1 MKFGLTAFAIA
12 TLLFPVA
19 ASAAAADVIAEPNWG
34 PVEEI
39 ESYTVGPGIKYTKYY
54 YPKKPLLI
62 WFTEVDLTNPYNKI
76 EQVQSRKQVPD
87 VLRWDLPTFYKECSS
102 PGHQVKVAWN
112 HDFFSYDMGICIGI
126 NISDG
131 EFTWRRDF
139 ARSLLAFTKDGKAEI
154 FAHSAVET
162 KITADNGLSLDISCY
177 NSDAITPLT
186 GNCILFNRMNSR
198 TLVDEGKYIALKP
211 LGEWSVNGAPIPCKV
226 LEVSDSPIQTAD
238 GRYVLYLRN
247 DAITT
252 FNASPLTAGDEV
264 KVVQRFTAAKWG
276 NIPENIVNAFH
287 GYPSLV
293 HDGVFHDGEYNDFE
307 NGREYETSSHVLAG
321 LSQDKTKLYVALN
334 EMSTQSSAVNCVD
347 LCSWMVNRG
356 SWDIVNFDSGGSAAI
371 AIDGEMLNLPGRGSV
386 RPVEDAML
394 AVSLAPE
401 SSTTARIAFSKSA
414 INTSVIAITPLRVM
428 AFNEYDEV
436 LDKDLK
442 GCSFSCEPESLG
454 YVDNDGIF
462 HPGTEG
468 ITGKI
473 IAEKDGLK
481 AEIPVT
487 TIGVNDVSPRYASIT
502 IDRNHSPLIEIDGK
516 TETETF
522 ALSPLA
528 FEWTVANPEVC
539 HITDGILYADSN
551 GATTIVG
558 RFADVAISIDV
569 AVEMSDTPWIIENFV
584 NPETYTT
591 STSGVANVAFNSSP
605 LPEGWS
611 DGTVINFDITGSRI
625 SNLDINLKKKMFG
638 LPESVSLEISD
649 PEATIKNSY
658 FIYEDAQGN
667 KVTRTLDFSQ
677 GSVINTRLGAKDE
690 PLPYYAYPLTLNML
704 RLSFDPSKRGTGKSI
719 AVRDFKAVYATESGV
734 ETISAANPQE
744 TIAVCVEGETVIANY
759 NSDTDCDAFVSM
771 YSATGALVASKK
783 IKIAQGDNQI
793 AIDAKFASTGF
804 YFVTLSLPGKRITGK
819 TIIK

>member
-1 MKFGLTAFAIA
+1 M
-12 TLLFPVA
+12 
-19 ASAAAADVIAEPNWG
+19 
-34 PVEEI
+34 
-39 ESYTVGPGIKYTKYY
+39 
-54 YPKKPLLI
+54 
-62 WFTEVDLTNPYNKI
+62 
-76 EQVQSRKQVPD
+76 QSRNQVPD

-198 TLVDEGKYIALKP
+198 TLVDEGKYIALQP

-462 HPGTEG
+462 HSGTEG

-584 NPETYTT
+584 NPE
-591 STSGVANVAFNSSP
+591 
-605 LPEGWS
+605 
-611 DGTVINFDITGSRI
+611 
-625 SNLDINLKKKMFG
+625 
-638 LPESVSLEISD
+638 ESVSLEISD

-677 GSVINTRLGAKDE
+677 GSVINTLLGAKDE